1 MRAFGPLRPSRRLEK
16 FQKRTLAPAPHRE
29 VSSPNHPHSYPLRT
43 TSGHRVIGFVGQYEH
58 QMDPKGRVSLPSRI
72 RDVLTAEGDGRYV
85 LTPAPADLCLHLHPM
100 RRWEEY
106 EQAVSKL
113 PRHDRRIVRF
123 RRIYVSAAQEGE
135 LDKVGRIRLPPEFRE
150 RIHLEGKD
158 VVFAGMGSMV
168 EI

>member
-1 MRAFGPLRPSRRLEK
+1 MLFR
-16 FQKRTLAPAPHRE
+16 
-29 VSSPNHPHSYPLRT
+29 
-43 TSGHRVIGFVGQYEH
+43 GQYTH
-58 QMDPKGRVSLPSRI
+58 SLDPKGRVSLPSRI

-85 LTPAPADLCLHLHPM
+85 LTPAPADRCLHLHPL

-150 RIHLEGKD
+150 RIDLDGKD
-158 VVFAGMGSMV
+158 VVFAGMGPMV
-168 EI
+168 EIWAKPHWAEELEKSQLEAPQILDEMQELMHL